1 MPLMN
6 ITFKNLGAI
15 RQADLTLGD
24 LTIVCGKNNTGKT
37 YVTYAT
43 YGFLDYWHNNL
54 SIDIT
59 NSIVTEVMEKGSI
72 TVPIEQFA
80 KDADKILKR
89 ASTQYSKHID
99 KIFAGKESLFETSSL
114 VVTVEKSENYK
125 NNGVSFQAGS
135 ANRALLEVSSGE
147 NDDYLTISLLI
158 DKSSEDLP
166 PRTFVESMISS
177 AVLELVFKGKVPRPF
192 IASAERTGAAIF
204 QKELDFTR
212 SRLLDM
218 LGDKSTQLNH
228 SGLLS
233 GFKAEYPIPVRKN
246 IDFIRGLSNIT
257 NKESLFAKQH
267 PEVLAHFKDIIGGE
281 YKISRDGEIQFIPN
295 KKKSVKLSLVESSSA
310 VRSLLDIGFYLRH
323 IAQAGDIIIVDEPEL
338 NLHPENQRKVARL
351 FAMLVNHGI
360 KVFITTHSDFIIKE
374 INTLILLEQRTE
386 RLLELAKREGYSE
399 KEFLD
404 HKKIKVY
411 MAKESLVKVDGM
423 ARKAKCN
430 TLIAANI
437 TPTTGIDLETFDS
450 TIEDLNR
457 IQEEIIWGE

>member
-1 MPLMN
+1 MK

-43 YGFLDYWHNNL
+43 YGFLDHWHNEL
-54 SIDIT
+54 KIDIP
-59 NSIVTEVMEKGSI
+59 SGIVTQVMEKGSI

-80 KDADKILKR
+80 QNANDILSN
-89 ASTQYSKHID
+89 ASAQFSKQID
-99 KIFAGKESLFETSSL
+99 KVFAGKESLFENSSL
-114 VVTVEKSENYK
+114 YVEVEKSKDYK
-125 NNGVSFQAGS
+125 SNDLQYRAGS
-135 ANRALLEVSSGE
+135 ANKTFLEVTSKE
-147 NDDYLTISLLI
+147 DEDHLTISLLV

-166 PRTFVESMISS
+166 PRSFIEEMIS
-177 AVLELVFKGKVPRPF
+177 AAIRDLVFKDKMPRPF
-192 IASAERTGAAIF
+192 IASAERTGSAIF

-212 SRLLDM
+212 SRLVDM
-218 LGDKSTQLNH
+218 IGDKGATFSF
-228 SGLLS
+228 SKLLGS
-233 GFKAEYPIPVRKN
+233 FHAEYPIPVKKN
-246 IDFIRGLSNIT
+246 VDFIRGLSNIT
-257 NKESLFAKQH
+257 NKESLFTKQH

-281 YKISRDGEIQFIPN
+281 YKVSRDGEVQFIPN

-323 IAQAGDIIIVDEPEL
+323 VAQVGDIIIVDEPEL

-386 RLLELAKREGYSE
+386 RLLELAKREGYLE

-411 MAKESLVKVDGM
+411 MAKESLVKVDDKTK
-423 ARKAKCN
+423 RVKCN
-430 TLIAANI
+430 TLISANI
-437 TPTTGIDLETFDS
+437 TPTTGINLETFDS
-450 TIEDLNR
+450 AIEALNR
-457 IQEEIIWGE
+457 IQDEIIWGE

>member
-1 MPLMN
+1 MN

-15 RQADLTLGD
+15 RQANLTLGD

-43 YGFLDYWHNNL
+43 YGFMDYWHKEL
-54 SIDIT
+54 SINIPSD
-59 NSIVTEVMEKGSI
+59 IVTQVMEKGSI
-72 TVPIEQFA
+72 SVPIKLFA
-80 KDADKILKR
+80 NDAKNIVKA
-89 ASTQYSKHID
+89 ASKEFSKHIATV
-99 KIFAGKESLFETSSL
+99 FAGKEALFKEASLIAEVDMS
-114 VVTVEKSENYK
+114 KDYK
-125 NNGVSFQAGS
+125 ANNVSFQAGS
-135 ANRALLEVSSGE
+135 ANKAFLEVTSKQGDE
-147 NDDYLTISLLI
+147 NLTISLLV

-166 PRTFVESMISS
+166 PRSFIENMIST
-177 AVLELVFKGKVPRPF
+177 AIRELVFKDKVPRPF

-212 SRLLDM
+212 SRLVDM
-218 LGDKSTQLNH
+218 ISDKGEHFNISKLLGSF
-228 SGLLS
+228 S
-233 GFKAEYPIPVRKN
+233 AEYPIPVKRN
-246 IDFIRGLSNIT
+246 VDFIRGLSNIT
-257 NKESLFAKQH
+257 NKESLFSKQH
-267 PEVLAHFKDIIGGE
+267 PEVLSHFKDIIGGE
-281 YKISRDGEIQFIPN
+281 YKVSRDGEIQFIPN

-323 IAQAGDIIIVDEPEL
+323 IAQVGDIIIVDEPEL

-374 INTLILLEQRTE
+374 INTLILLEQRTD

-399 KEFLD
+399 NEFLD

-411 MAKESLVKVDGM
+411 MAKESLVKIDGM

-457 IQEEIIWGE
+457 IQDEIIWGE